1 MGGLTRRS
9 LLSHGV
15 ALGGAAAL
23 GVPATAAAARG
34 APARRSA
41 GTVLVLGGGIGGLTA
56 AHELAER
63 GFAVTVL
70 ERKELGGKARSIP
83 VPGTGSGGR
92 PDLPGEHG
100 FRFFPGWY
108 RNLPDTLRRIPFPGN
123 RNGVHDN
130 LVSGSVFRLS
140 RMGTRFDL
148 FVPLK
153 LALPSLDPV
162 LLLPA
167 LIALLDTG
175 LRLPPWESAH
185 FANRLVVY
193 LTSGDERR
201 LGQWERTAWWDF
213 LGAGRMS
220 QEYQRIF
227 GIGFT
232 RMLVAARA
240 EEASTH
246 TVGLFTEAFFNN
258 LLGRGND
265 GPADRVLN
273 APTNEAWIDP
283 WLAHLRSLGV
293 RFETGAAER
302 LHVSGGRIS
311 GVTVR
316 TAAGSVHVSADH
328 YISAVPAERSLAL
341 WGPEVLAA
349 DPRLRLVGELRT
361 EWMNG
366 LMFYLR
372 RKLPLVHGHV
382 SYLDTPWSLT
392 SVSQAQ
398 FWRGGDLTRYGDGGV
413 RDCLSVII
421 SNWEAPGIVH
431 GKPARFCTKQQL
443 FDEVWAQLSASL
455 EDTGEDLLRPADL
468 HSWFLDPAIT
478 GLGSPGG
485 AHSEEPLLINPVG
498 SWALR
503 PEAAT
508 AIPNLFLAAD
518 YVRNIVNLA
527 TMEGANE
534 AGRLAANAVLDET
547 GSSAP
552 RARLFTLFR
561 APELRGL
568 QEEDTRRYR
577 AGLPNLFDQG

>member
-1 MGGLTRRS
+1 MGGLSRRS
-9 LLSHGV
+9 LLAHGA

-23 GVPATAAAARG
+23 GLGAGQAAGRSSRAG
-34 APARRSA
+34 AGS
-41 GTVLVLGGGIGGLTA
+41 VLVLGGGIGGLTA

-83 VPGTGSGGR
+83 VPGTGQGGR

-100 FRFFPGWY
+100 FRFFPGFY

-130 LVSGSVFRLS
+130 LVDGSMFRLA
-140 RMGTRFDL
+140 RTGGRFDL

-153 LALPSLDPV
+153 LPFPSLEPSV
-162 LLLPA
+162 LLPA
-167 LIALLDTG
+167 LIALLDTA
-175 LRLPPWESAH
+175 LRLPPWETAH
-185 FANRLVVY
+185 FANRLAVY

-201 LGQWERTAWWDF
+201 FGQWERTSWWNF
-213 LGAGRMS
+213 IGAGSRS
-220 QEYQRIF
+220 AEYGRIF
-227 GIGFT
+227 GIGLT
-232 RMLVAARA
+232 RLLVAMRA
-240 EEASTH
+240 EEASSH
-246 TVGLFTEAFFNN
+246 TVGLILEAFLNTA
-258 LLGRGND
+258 LGRGND
-265 GPADRVLN
+265 GAVDRVLN

-283 WLAHLRSLGV
+283 WITHLRSLGV
-293 RFETGAAER
+293 RFETGTAER
-302 LHVSGGRIS
+302 LHCAGGRIT

-316 TAAGSVHVSADH
+316 TAAGSTQVSADH
-328 YISAVPAERSLAL
+328 YVSAVPVERALPL

-366 LMFYLR
+366 VMFYLR

-382 SYLDTPWSLT
+382 SYVDTPWALT

-398 FWRGGDLTRYGDGGV
+398 FWRGGDLTRYGDGSV
-413 RDCLSVII
+413 RDCLSTII
-421 SNWEAPGIVH
+421 SNWDAPGIVH
-431 GKPARFCTKQQL
+431 HKPARFCTRQQL
-443 FDEVWAQLSASL
+443 HEEIIAQLEASL
-455 EDTGEDLLRPADL
+455 EDTGENLLRPADV

-478 GLGSPGG
+478 ELGAPGG
-485 AHSEEPLLINPVG
+485 ARSDEPLLINPVD
-498 SWALR
+498 SWARR
-503 PEAAT
+503 PDAAT
-508 AIPNLFLAAD
+508 RIPNLFLAAD
-518 YVRNIVNLA
+518 FVRNNVNLA

-534 AGRLAANAVLDET
+534 AGRLAANAVLDAA

-561 APELRGL
+561 APELKGL
-568 QEEDTRRYR
+568 QEEDTRRFR

>member
-1 MGGLTRRS
+1 M
-9 LLSHGV
+9 LSHGV

-23 GVPATAAAARG
+23 GVPAGR
-34 APARRSA
+34 APARKAA

-70 ERKELGGKARSIP
+70 ERREPGGKARSIP

-100 FRFFPGWY
+100 FRFFPGFY
-108 RNLPDTLRRIPFPGN
+108 RNLPDTMRRIPFPGN
-123 RNGVHDN
+123 RDGVHDN
-130 LVSGSVFRLS
+130 LVDASTFRLA
-140 RMGTRFDL
+140 RAGGRFDL

-153 LALPSLDPV
+153 LPLPSLDPV

-167 LIALLDTG
+167 LIALLDTA

-185 FANRLVVY
+185 FANRLAVY

-201 LGQWERTAWWDF
+201 LGQWEHTAWWDF
-213 LGAGRMS
+213 IGAATRS
-220 QEYQRIF
+220 AEYGKVF
-227 GIGFT
+227 GVGLT
-232 RMLVAARA
+232 RLLVAVRA
-240 EEASTH
+240 EEAGSH
-246 TVGLFTEAFFNN
+246 TVGLILEAFLNTA
-258 LLGRGND
+258 LGRGND
-265 GPADRVLN
+265 GAVDRVLN

-283 WLAHLRSLGV
+283 WTTHLRSLGV
-293 RFETGAAER
+293 RFETGTAER
-302 LHVSGGRIS
+302 LHCAGGRIT

-316 TAAGSVHVSADH
+316 TAAGTAQVSADH
-328 YISAVPAERSLAL
+328 YVCAVPVERAPAL

-349 DPRLRLVGELRT
+349 DPRLRLVQELRT
-361 EWMNG
+361 EWMSG
-366 LMFYLR
+366 VLFYLR

-382 SYLDTPWSLT
+382 SYVDTPWALT
-392 SVSQAQ
+392 SISQAQ
-398 FWRGGDLTRYGDGGV
+398 FWRGGDLRRYGDGSV
-413 RDCLSVII
+413 PECLSTII
-421 SNWEAPGIVH
+421 SDWDTPGIVH
-431 GKPARFCTKQQL
+431 RKPARFCTRQQL
-443 FDEVWAQLSASL
+443 FDEVWAQLEASL
-455 EDTGEDLLRPADL
+455 EDTGDQVLRPADL

-478 GLGSPGG
+478 ELGAPGG
-485 AHSEEPLLINPVG
+485 ARSEEPLLIHPVD
-498 SWALR
+498 SWARR
-503 PEAAT
+503 PAAAT

-518 YVRNIVNLA
+518 YVRTDVNLA

-534 AGRLAANAVLDET
+534 AGRLAANAVLDAA

-568 QEEDTRRYR
+568 QQEDTRRYR